1 MQRGGLVTKPTLALI
16 GEAGPELVVP
26 MDAVH
31 GGVSAAAGA
40 TMLSSASA
48 ASAQAQG
55 GGNITFY
62 NTFPNATL
70 TSQKDAETLML
81 KAGYKAVDV
90 MRRAGLLTG

>member
-48 ASAQAQG
+48 QG
-55 GGNITFY
+55 TGGFSFNVTIQ
-62 NTFPNATL
+62 NATL
-70 TSQKDAETLML
+70 TSTAEAQKLGLQIAYSAQRELSRS
-81 KAGYKAVDV
+81 GYA
-90 MRRAGLLTG
+90 RGN